1 MKNGEVIVSL
11 ASLYRPLDKTVHFKH
26 IDNSRVLFLIKWK
39 FIANFQ
45 IQDMFLNIK
54 VFFAVL
60 TFCFIIH
67 GNPTIDESYPY
78 SGKYLIESVSIF
90 EILRLFNVLRVMEF
104 YSFSMDR

>member
-1 MKNGEVIVSL
+1 MKNGEVILSL

-39 FIANFQ
+39 LDFIANFQ

-54 VFFAVL
+54 VFFVVL

-78 SGKYLIESVSIF
+78 SGKDLIESFSIF
-90 EILRLFNVLRVMEF
+90 EILRLFNVLRVM
-104 YSFSMDR
+104 